1 VSELPD
7 TEQSPPTSKTY
18 SPRDVESKWYA
29 IWERSGFFHAV
40 VNPALTPYTIVIP
53 PPNVTGVLH
62 MGHILNSTLQDVL
75 IRYKRMTGFEACWIP
90 GMDHAGIA
98 TQHVVERSLQKEGK
112 TRHDL
117 GREKF
122 VERVWAWK
130 QQYGGGIVRQLRT
143 LGASCDWE
151 REKFTMDETLSNAVR
166 EVFVSLYEDGL
177 IYRGKYIINWCPRD
191 HTAISDDEVTYSE
204 QQGKLY
210 YIRYPLS
217 LRSAG
222 FLTVAT
228 TRPETMFGDTA
239 IAVHPA
245 DERFAHLAGALARIP
260 LTDRDIPVIAD
271 ESVDPAFGTGMVK
284 VTPAHDP
291 NDYLIGQRHA
301 LGQINIFDVSA
312 KLNDNAPGPYRGM
325 DRYEARE
332 RILHDLAEAG
342 LLARTADHVN
352 RVGRCYRCDTVI
364 EPYLSDQWFV
374 RMEPLARPAL
384 DVLRDGTIRFYPDR
398 WTKVYEHWM
407 TNIRDWCISRQLWW
421 GHRIPVWYCTLNKTD
436 RCNEPVV
443 SRTTPSVCPYCGG
456 TGLRQDEDVL
466 DTWFSSWLWPFS
478 VHDWPAQKSTGKE
491 QDLRYFY
498 PTDTLVTAPDIIF
511 FWVARMIMAGL
522 KFGPTFTGSADA
534 TKNIPFRD
542 VYFTSMVR
550 DARGRKM
557 SKSLGNSPEPLELIA
572 EYGADAVRF
581 TILALAPV
589 GQDIIYAKEKNE
601 LGRNLANKI
610 WNAGRFLMMNRDQT
624 GEGARVREFNTDH
637 SDLADRWILSR
648 IHSTLRDVRESIALF
663 EFNRVT
669 RQIYDFFWHDY
680 CDWYVEMVKSR
691 LYGPEPLPVKQA
703 VVTRG
708 LDVYDA
714 ALRLLH
720 PIMPFVTE
728 ELWQSIRPRPS
739 GATIMRERIPGPD
752 PALID
757 PAVERQMAFVQGVI
771 EAVRTIRG
779 EMSIPPSKEISIVMT
794 AGEAHPPEEIRRY
807 EGYMM
812 RLARVTSLSITESGL
827 QPPLSATAVV
837 EGEEIFVPL
846 EGVIDLDLERNRLRR
861 EIDRVTGMLN
871 GVAAKLANPE
881 FTGKA
886 PPEVVGKEREKH
898 AAFEANLAKLSR
910 SLGQLSTEGAP
921 PRKGR

>member
-1 VSELPD
+1 
-7 TEQSPPTSKTY
+7 
-18 SPRDVESKWYA
+18 
-29 IWERSGFFHAV
+29 
-40 VNPALTPYTIVIP
+40 
-53 PPNVTGVLH
+53 
-62 MGHILNSTLQDVL
+62 MGHILNNTLQDVL

-122 VERVWAWK
+122 VERVWEWK

-177 IYRGKYIINWCPRD
+177 VYRGKYIVNWCPRD

-217 LRSAG
+217 GRSSE

-239 IAVHPA
+239 IAVHPG

-260 LTDRDIPVIAD
+260 LTGREIPVIAD

-291 NDYLIGQRHA
+291 NDYLIGQRHS
-301 LGQINIFDVSA
+301 LEQINIFDVSA
-312 KLNDNAPGPYRGM
+312 KLNDNAPGLYRGM
-325 DRYEARE
+325 DRYDARE

-342 LLARTADHVN
+342 LLARTADHAN

-374 RMEPLARPAL
+374 RMKPLAQPAL
-384 DVLRDGTIRFYPDR
+384 DVLRDGTIRFYPER

-421 GHRIPVWYCTLNKTD
+421 GHRIPVWYCTQNKTD

-443 SRTTPSVCPYCGG
+443 SRTTPSVCPHCGG

-522 KFGPTFTGSADA
+522 KFGPTFTGSTDA
-534 TKNIPFRD
+534 TKNVPFRD

-624 GEGARVREFNTDH
+624 GEAPHTNEFNTDH

-648 IHSTLRDVRESIALF
+648 LHSTLRDVQESISLF
-663 EFNRVT
+663 EFNRIT
-669 RQIYDFFWHDY
+669 RQVYDFFWHDY

-691 LYGPEPLPVKQA
+691 LYGPEPVPVKQA

-739 GATIMRERIPGPD
+739 GATIMRERIPEPD
-752 PALID
+752 GAFID
-757 PAVERQMAFVQGVI
+757 TAVERQMAYVQSVI

-779 EMSIPPSKEISIVMT
+779 EMSIPPSKEIRIVMT

-812 RLARVTSLSITESGL
+812 RLARVTSLSIIEPGL
-827 QPPLSATAVV
+827 RPPTSATAVV

-861 EIDRVTGMLN
+861 EIDRVTGMLK
-871 GVAAKLANPE
+871 GIVAKLANPE
-881 FTGKA
+881 FTEKA
-886 PPEVVGKEREKH
+886 PPEVVGKEREKQ
-898 AAFEANLAKLSR
+898 AAFEANLVKLSR
-910 SLGQLSTEGAP
+910 SLGQLSSEGTP
-921 PRKGR
+921 PRESGGKR

>member
-1 VSELPD
+1 
-7 TEQSPPTSKTY
+7 
-18 SPRDVESKWYA
+18 
-29 IWERSGFFHAV
+29 
-40 VNPALTPYTIVIP
+40 
-53 PPNVTGVLH
+53 
-62 MGHILNSTLQDVL
+62 
-75 IRYKRMTGFEACWIP
+75 
-90 GMDHAGIA
+90 
-98 TQHVVERSLQKEGK
+98 VERSLQKEGK

-122 VERVWAWK
+122 VERVWEWK

-177 IYRGKYIINWCPRD
+177 VYRGKYIVNWCPRD

-217 LRSAG
+217 GRSSE

-239 IAVHPA
+239 IAVHPG

-260 LTDRDIPVIAD
+260 LAGREIPVIAD

-291 NDYLIGQRHA
+291 NDYLIGQRHS
-301 LGQINIFDVSA
+301 LEQINIFDVSA
-312 KLNDNAPGPYRGM
+312 KLNDNAPGLYRGM
-325 DRYEARE
+325 DRYDARE

-342 LLARTADHVN
+342 LLARTADHAN

-374 RMEPLARPAL
+374 RMKPLAQPAL
-384 DVLRDGTIRFYPDR
+384 DVLRDGTIRFYPER

-421 GHRIPVWYCTLNKTD
+421 GHRIPVWYCTQNKTD

-443 SRTTPSVCPYCGG
+443 SRTTPSVCPHCGG

-522 KFGPTFTGSADA
+522 KFGPTFTGSTDA
-534 TKNIPFRD
+534 TKNVPFRD

-624 GEGARVREFNTDH
+624 GEAPHTNEFNTDH

-648 IHSTLRDVRESIALF
+648 LHSTLRDVQESISLF
-663 EFNRVT
+663 EFNRIT
-669 RQIYDFFWHDY
+669 RQVYDFFWHDY

-691 LYGPEPLPVKQA
+691 LYGPEPVPVKQA

-739 GATIMRERIPGPD
+739 GATIMRERIPEPD
-752 PALID
+752 GAFID
-757 PAVERQMAFVQGVI
+757 TAVERQMAYVQSVI

-779 EMSIPPSKEISIVMT
+779 EMSIPPSKEIRIVMT

-812 RLARVTSLSITESGL
+812 RLARVTSLSIIEPGL
-827 QPPLSATAVV
+827 RPPTSATAVV

-861 EIDRVTGMLN
+861 EIDRVTGMLK
-871 GVAAKLANPE
+871 GIVAKLANPE
-881 FTGKA
+881 FTEKA
-886 PPEVVGKEREKH
+886 PPEVVGKEREKQ
-898 AAFEANLAKLSR
+898 AAFEANLVKLSR
-910 SLGQLSTEGAP
+910 SLGQLSSEGTP
-921 PRKGR
+921 PRESGGKR

>member
-1 VSELPD
+1 
-7 TEQSPPTSKTY
+7 
-18 SPRDVESKWYA
+18 
-29 IWERSGFFHAV
+29 
-40 VNPALTPYTIVIP
+40 
-53 PPNVTGVLH
+53 
-62 MGHILNSTLQDVL
+62 
-75 IRYKRMTGFEACWIP
+75 
-90 GMDHAGIA
+90 MDHAGIA

-122 VERVWAWK
+122 VERVWEWK

-177 IYRGKYIINWCPRD
+177 VYRGKYIVNWCPRD

-217 LRSAG
+217 GRSSE

-239 IAVHPA
+239 IAVHPG

-260 LTDRDIPVIAD
+260 LTGREIPVIAD

-291 NDYLIGQRHA
+291 NDYLIGQRHS
-301 LGQINIFDVSA
+301 LEQINIFDVSA
-312 KLNDNAPGPYRGM
+312 KLNDNAPELYRGM
-325 DRYEARE
+325 DRYDARE

-342 LLARTADHVN
+342 LLARTADHAN

-374 RMEPLARPAL
+374 RMKPLAQPAL
-384 DVLRDGTIRFYPDR
+384 DVLRDGTIRFYPER

-421 GHRIPVWYCTLNKTD
+421 GHRIPVWYCTQNKTD

-443 SRTTPSVCPYCGG
+443 SRTTPSVCPHCGG

-522 KFGPTFTGSADA
+522 KFGPTFTGSTDA
-534 TKNIPFRD
+534 TKNVPFRD

-624 GEGARVREFNTDH
+624 GEAPHTNEFNTDH

-648 IHSTLRDVRESIALF
+648 LHSTLRDVQESISLF
-663 EFNRVT
+663 EFNRIT
-669 RQIYDFFWHDY
+669 RQVYDFFWHDY

-691 LYGPEPLPVKQA
+691 LYGPEPVPVKQA

-739 GATIMRERIPGPD
+739 GATIMRERIPEPD
-752 PALID
+752 GAFID
-757 PAVERQMAFVQGVI
+757 TAVERQMAYVQSVI

-779 EMSIPPSKEISIVMT
+779 EMSIPPSKEIRIVMT

-812 RLARVTSLSITESGL
+812 RLARVTSLSIIEPGL
-827 QPPLSATAVV
+827 RPPTSATAVV

-861 EIDRVTGMLN
+861 EIDRVTGMLK
-871 GVAAKLANPE
+871 GIVAKLANPE
-881 FTGKA
+881 FTEKA
-886 PPEVVGKEREKH
+886 PPEVVGKEREKQ
-898 AAFEANLAKLSR
+898 AAFEANLVKLSR
-910 SLGQLSTEGAP
+910 SLGQLSSEGTP
-921 PRKGR
+921 PRESGGKR

>member
-1 VSELPD
+1 MPD
-7 TEQSPPTSKTY
+7 TEQSPPTAKTY

-29 IWERSGFFHAV
+29 IWEQSGFFHAV
-40 VNPALTPYTIVIP
+40 VNPARTPYTIVIP

-62 MGHILNSTLQDVL
+62 MGHILNNTLQDVL

-122 VERVWAWK
+122 VTRVWEWK
-130 QQYGGGIVRQLRT
+130 QQYGGAIVRQLRT

-177 IYRGKYIINWCPRD
+177 IYRGKYIVNWCPRD

-217 LRSAG
+217 GRKG
-222 FLTVAT
+222 EFLTVAT

-239 IAVHPA
+239 IAVHPG
-245 DERFAHLAGALARIP
+245 DERFAHLTGSAAVIP
-260 LTDRDIPVIAD
+260 LTDREIPVITD
-271 ESVDPAFGTGMVK
+271 EAVDPSFGTGMVK

-291 NDYLIGQRHA
+291 NDYMIGQRHS
-301 LGQINIFDVSA
+301 LPQINIFDVSA
-312 KLNDNAPGPYRGM
+312 RLNDNAPGPYRGM

-332 RILHDLAEAG
+332 KILHDVAEAG
-342 LLARTADHVN
+342 LLARTADHDN

-374 RMEPLARPAL
+374 RMKPLASPAL
-384 DVLRDGTIRFYPDR
+384 EAVRDGTIRFYPER

-421 GHRIPVWYCTLNKTD
+421 GHRIPVWYCRLNTTP
-436 RCNEPVV
+436 RCAEPIV
-443 SRTTPSVCPYCGG
+443 SRTTPSACPHCNG

-478 VHDWPAQKSTGKE
+478 VHDWPAQKTSGKE
-491 QDLRYFY
+491 KDLRYFY
-498 PTDTLVTAPDIIF
+498 PTDTLVTAPEIIF

-522 KFGPTFTGSADA
+522 KFGPTFTGSADPA
-534 TKNIPFRD
+534 NNVPFRS
-542 VYFTSMVR
+542 VYFTSIVR

-610 WNAGRFLMMNRDQT
+610 WNAGRFLKMNRDQT
-624 GEGARVREFNTDH
+624 GEAARTMEFNTDH

-648 IHSTLRDVRESIALF
+648 LHSTLRDVKESFSLF

-691 LYGPEPLPVKQA
+691 LYGPEPVPVKQA
-703 VVTRG
+703 VLTRG

-720 PIMPFVTE
+720 PVMPFVTE
-728 ELWQSIRPRPS
+728 ELWQSIRPRLS
-739 GATIMRERIPGPD
+739 GATIMRERIPEPD
-752 PALID
+752 QAFID
-757 PAVERQMAFVQGVI
+757 PAVERQMAYVQGVI

-779 EMSIPPSKEISIVMT
+779 EMSIPPSKEITLVMT
-794 AGEAHPPEEIRRY
+794 AGAAHPPGEVRRY
-807 EGYMM
+807 EGYML
-812 RLARVTSLSITESGL
+812 RLARVTSLSIIEPGL
-827 QPPLSATAVV
+827 RPPLSATAVV

-861 EIDRVTGMLN
+861 EIERVTGMLK
-871 GVAAKLANPE
+871 GIAAKLGNTD

-886 PPEVVGKEREKH
+886 PPEVVGKEREKQ
-898 AAFEANLAKLSR
+898 AAFEASLAKLSR
-910 SLGQLSTEGAP
+910 SLGQLSSEAP
-921 PRKGR
+921 PSGKGG